1 MRRLQHGGDVDYST
15 PLRFTFDGRVYS
27 GFSGD
32 TVASALLANGVSLV
46 GRSFKYHRPR
56 GIYTAGPEEPN
67 ALISVG
73 KGVVRKPNLQATTV
87 ALQDGMVIESQ
98 NRFPSLAFD
107 IQSANQLLGPLLG
120 AGFYY
125 KTFMGPVRGAWM
137 AYEKLIRRAAGLGK
151 PPEGVSPEEFKTV
164 HDFCDVLVTGGG
176 LAGLTAAIDA
186 ARNGA
191 KVLLA
196 ERDFLLGGQAL
207 STPSESTEREALAA
221 ACKAL
226 SSLPNV
232 RVVKC
237 CTVFGAYDHGVFGMV
252 EETDMGLVLHIVRAE
267 RSVIATGA
275 YERHIVFPGNDLPG
289 VMLASAART
298 YLQRFGVLC
307 GQSILLYSTNDS
319 AFDAAFEFAKAGA
332 DVTLLDT
339 RSVLDPDDETR
350 LQAAGVD
357 LRLGAIVTRANGGR
371 KIASVDAQGLGFSD
385 TFPCDSL
392 FLSGGWSPVLHLTSH
407 AGVKPAWSEPHG
419 AFLPGNCS
427 MFCVSVVGAAA
438 GDYRSMPDTTVIC
451 DPTWRTPMKQVES
464 IQHRKAFVDLQNDV
478 SSKDVVQA
486 QSEGFESVEH
496 LKRYTTL
503 GMGTDQGKLSN
514 LPGLSLMAEI
524 TQQSI
529 PDVGTTT
536 FRPPF
541 TPVSLGAL
549 AGEETGADFHLLRR
563 SPLASA
569 HREDGAVMTVS
580 GLWERAWY
588 YRENGD
594 DVDAAYRREMEIVRN
609 DAALCDVSTLGK
621 IDIEGPDAAEFLN
634 RIYTNGFKA
643 LPIGKARWGVMLR
656 DDGYILDDGTTSR
669 IAENCYFMTT
679 TTANAGRVLSFLEH
693 LLQTAWTDLK
703 VYVTPV
709 TDQWAAMVLAGPR
722 SRDVLAKM
730 TGAAAVSD
738 ENLPFLGV
746 RDLTIAECAV
756 RILRVSFSGE
766 MSFEIYAGSGDG
778 PKVWRALRDAGA
790 KLFGL
795 EALGALRIE
804 KGHVAG
810 NELDGRTTLSDLGL
824 EKMASTKKPFIGSV
838 LMNRPGLSEPGRH
851 QLVGLE
857 SESGLPLGTG
867 SVLAVDAFEGTG
879 DGRIT
884 SATWSPELNR
894 HIALALLKDG
904 RSRHGTTVTVLN
916 PARGIV
922 TKARV
927 RNPHFLDPEGERM
940 RG

>member
-1 MRRLQHGGDVDYST
+1 MRRLPNRGDIDHIK
-15 PLRFTFDGRVYS
+15 PLRFSFDGRAYS
-27 GFSGD
+27 GYAGD
-32 TVASALLANGVSLV
+32 TVASALLANDVSLV
-46 GRSFKYHRPR
+46 ARSFKYHRPR
-56 GIYTAGPEEPN
+56 GIYTAGAEEPN
-67 ALISVG
+67 ALISIG
-73 KGVVRKPNLQATTV
+73 KGISQKPNHQATTV
-87 ALQDGMVIESQ
+87 PLQDGMVIESQ
-98 NRFPSLAFD
+98 NRWPSLAVD

-151 PPEGVSPEEFKTV
+151 PPVGTSPDSFETV
-164 HDFCDVLVTGGG
+164 HDFCETLVVGGG
-176 LAGLTAAIDA
+176 HAGMNAAIKA
-186 ARNGA
+186 AQGGG

-207 STPSESTEREALAA
+207 ATPQGGRERETLVAT
-221 ACKAL
+221 CKDL
-226 SSLPNV
+226 SSLPNI
-232 RVVKC
+232 RVVKR
-237 CTVFGAYDHGVFGMV
+237 CTVFGAYDHGVFGLA
-252 EETDMGLVLHIVRAE
+252 EETDTGMALHVVRAE
-267 RSVIATGA
+267 QSVIATGA
-275 YERHIVFPGNDLPG
+275 YERHIVFPGNDIPG
-289 VMLASAART
+289 VMLVSAART
-298 YLQRFGVLC
+298 YLHRFGVMC
-307 GQSILLYSTNDS
+307 GHSLIIYTTNDS
-319 AFDAAFEFAKAGA
+319 AFDVAVEFAEAGA

-339 RSVLDPDDETR
+339 RSVIDTVDETR
-350 LQAAGVD
+350 LHAAGVE
-357 LRLGAIVTRANGGR
+357 LRLGAAITQANGGR
-371 KIASVDAQGLGFSD
+371 KIASVNAHGLGFSD
-385 TFPCDSL
+385 TFRCDCL

-407 AGVKPAWSEPHG
+407 ISVKPVWSEPHG
-419 AFLPGNCS
+419 AFLPGDCS
-427 MFCVSVVGAAA
+427 VSRMSVVGAAA
-438 GDYRSMPDTTVIC
+438 GDYRSIPNTSVIC
-451 DPTWRTPMKQVES
+451 DPAWRTPMKQVES
-464 IQHRKAFVDLQNDV
+464 IRHRKAFIDLQNDV
-478 SSKDVVQA
+478 SSNDVVQA
-486 QSEGFESVEH
+486 QSEGFEAVEH

-541 TPVSLGAL
+541 TPVSLAAL
-549 AGEETGADFHLLRR
+549 AGGETGADFHLWRR

-588 YRENGD
+588 YRVNGND
-594 DVDAAYRREMEIVRN
+594 IDTAYRREMEIVRN
-609 DAALCDVSTLGK
+609 DVALCDVSTLGK

-634 RIYTNGFKA
+634 RIYTNGFKT

-669 IAENCYFMTT
+669 IGECRYFMTT
-679 TTANAGRVLSFLEH
+679 TTTNAGRVLSSLES
-693 LLQTAWTDLK
+693 LLQIAWADLK
-703 VYVTPV
+703 VHVTPV

-722 SRDVLAKM
+722 SRNVLAKV
-730 TGAAAVSD
+730 TGAASVND

-746 RDLTIAECAV
+746 RDLTIEGVAV

-766 MSFEIYAGSGDG
+766 MSYEIYAKAGDG
-778 PKVWRALRDAGA
+778 ATVWRALRFAGA

-795 EALGALRIE
+795 ETLGALRIE

-838 LMNRPGLSEPGRH
+838 LMNRPGLLEPGRQ

-857 SESGLPLGTG
+857 SQSDLPLGTG
-867 SVLAVDAFEGTG
+867 SVLAIDGFEGTG
-879 DGRIT
+879 DGRVT
-884 SATWSPELNR
+884 SATWSPELSR

-904 RSRHGTTVTVLN
+904 RSRHGTIISVLN

-922 TKARV
+922 TRARV
-927 RNPHFLDPEGERM
+927 RDPHFLDPEGGRM